1 VTPDELDVALDE
13 LEVRVERLRALYEQ
27 YFLGIEKIEPAV
39 ARKDVDRRIYVL
51 RREQI
56 RNTGKRFRLQMI
68 IQRYN
73 TFAQYWMRI
82 CREIENGTYK
92 RHLLKVEKTFGEAK
106 ALTIAAK
113 KRFKH
118 RHSEAPEGA
127 KRSSDSGA
135 LSLESLRVPQSSAP
149 SALDP
154 IHAGMAPTE
163 PEPSGGAGRAELD
176 DLGSLAPPPKP
187 GIGAEHPRAPAV
199 ARTGARPPERKP
211 HRDKQP
217 SIEAFLDDDLDDAF
231 AGFVPSRASI
241 PDGAPPN
248 TPGPAHRAAPPA
260 PRLGARPGA
269 APPAPNAPRSVAP
282 PPAALR
288 SAAPPPR
295 SVAPPPRSPSPVPPP
310 PRSPAA
316 PRRFEAG
323 APRSEAPPAQAHA
336 AAPTVARAAPPPKPH
351 AAPAQPPA
359 PPAPSPAAPARP
371 APPPAQPR
379 AAVAGSARL
388 GGASPLRDDHADGLS
403 DARVR
408 DLHARLLAAKQ
419 ETREGGQ
426 LSLDGLK
433 RTLAAT
439 EAKLRAQH
447 GASRRIDFDVVV
459 KDGRAILKPIVK

>member
-118 RHSEAPEGA
+118 RHSEAPEEA
-127 KRSSDSGA
+127 KRSSDSGT

-154 IHAGMAPTE
+154 IHAGMERTE
-163 PEPSGGAGRAELD
+163 PGAAAGAGRSELD

-187 GIGAEHPRAPAV
+187 GVEAEHPRAPTV
-199 ARTGARPPERKP
+199 ARTGARAPERKP
-211 HRDKQP
+211 YRERQP
-217 SIEAFLDDDLDDAF
+217 SIEAILDDDLDDAF
-231 AGFVPSRASI
+231 SGFVPPLASS
-241 PDGAPPN
+241 PERSPPN
-248 TPGPAHRAAPPA
+248 VHGAAPHRAAPPA
-260 PRLGARPGA
+260 PRLGARLGG

-282 PPAALR
+282 PA
-288 SAAPPPR
+288 
-295 SVAPPPRSPSPVPPP
+295 RSPSPVPP

-323 APRSEAPPAQAHA
+323 AHRSEAPPAEAHP
-336 AAPTVARAAPPPKPH
+336 AAPTVARAAPPPKP
-351 AAPAQPPA
+351 
-359 PPAPSPAAPARP
+359 PAAPARP

-388 GGASPLRDDHADGLS
+388 GGASPLRDDNADGLS

-447 GASRRIDFDVVV
+447 GAGRRIDFDVVV